1 MAAKKTSQKNSARRG
16 RQKGFELDKTQLPGS
31 PSKQRLEAA
40 VAALGWDQGELVK
53 AYWAQ
58 GNTRTRDYTADQKKA
73 ARDFMAGSISMED
86 LRTKA
91 RLKTDGAL
99 MNLLEEA
106 RS

>member
-1 MAAKKTSQKNSARRG
+1 MAADKASRKRAARRG
-16 RQKGFELDKTQLPGS
+16 RPKGFELDKTQLPGS

-40 VAALGWDQGELVK
+40 VAALGWDLGELVK

-58 GNTRTRDYTADQKKA
+58 GNTRDYTAAQKKA
-73 ARDFMAGSISMED
+73 ALDFMAGSISMED

-91 RLKTDGAL
+91 GLKTDGAL